1 MKEILKKNHKN
12 LMIIEACFLY
22 NNRYNLNL
30 TEEEIILSVVGE
42 DDGEIDRICK
52 DLRFYRYY
60 EYYKLEEI
68 TEEEYDLVC
77 KEFNK

>member
-22 NNRYNLNL
+22 NNRHNLNL